1 MYVLRSDMYS
11 QTRLLLLTL
20 ALVSTSLNAEELSIP
35 FIVEDACP
43 FEGCTFG
50 EWSVLSETNIFQR
63 PDENSMITGK
73 LSAGTKANI
82 VTGISY
88 VIPGEAIVTGKP
100 YSHAEIML
108 PNKKVFILNYLGEGY
123 SQVFLDGQFINT
135 KIAREKNQCSDKP
148 NWRYCWVTVIREP
161 VIKWWVKVQDKGWVL
176 MDGKTLE
183 PKDVLS

>member
-1 MYVLRSDMYS
+1 MYS
-11 QTRLLLLTL
+11 QTRLLLVTLTL
-20 ALVSTSLNAEELSIP
+20 VSANLNAAELSIP

-50 EWSVLSETNIFQR
+50 EWDVLRDTNVLQR
-63 PDENSMITGK
+63 PNEDSKITGK

-100 YSHAEIML
+100 YSHAEIMA
-108 PNKKVFILNYLGEGY
+108 PNKKVYILNYLGEGY
-123 SQVFLDGQFINT
+123 SQVFLDGQFVNT
-135 KIAREKNQCSDKP
+135 KIARTKNRCLDKP
-148 NWRYCWVTVIREP
+148 NWRYCWVKIIREP
-161 VIKWWVKVQDKGWVL
+161 VIKWWVNVKDRGWVL